1 MKPSRPHG
9 RSFVVIFFLI
19 SVLAWLPVAAQEG
32 GVPAAV
38 KARPLPVGQYYALLI
53 GNNAYK
59 RVRSLK
65 TAEDDAREVDRVL
78 RSYYGFRTRL
88 LLNATR
94 QQIIST
100 LNAYRRELDADSSLL
115 IYYAGH
121 GYNDREADKAYWWPV
136 DAEQDDNS
144 NWISADD
151 ITTNV
156 KTIPAKHVLIVSD
169 SCYSGTLTRGLGDA
183 FLGRPTARQR
193 YLEKMLAGKSRTL
206 MASGGNEPVADDGG
220 GKHSVF
226 AKALLRGLTTIDKE
240 QFTADELFRAYVQ
253 ESVAGGANQ
262 TPEYSALRNSGHD
275 SGDFVFVRGGGKGG
289 AVAAAPGVNP
299 NPTSTAPPAAP
310 IQTTGAADAAD
321 PRGRSAAPTEGA
333 GSVESQLVGT
343 TWVGSSPEAGQYQV
357 EFLKDGQLNYVI
369 NVRQNGVTSPKTVK
383 GKWRQSGNNV
393 QIIIGDYYSVWQ
405 GQIDGSTMKGE
416 GSNQEGVK
424 WNWSLFKKG

>member
-1 MKPSRPHG
+1 MRTSRPRG
-9 RSFVVIFFLI
+9 RRFIVVALV
-19 SVLAWLPVAAQEG
+19 SVLAWLPVAARRQEG
-32 GVPAAV
+32 GAP
-38 KARPLPVGQYYALLI
+38 ARPLPVGQYYALLI
-53 GNNAYK
+53 GNNIYQH
-59 RVRSLK
+59 VRSLK
-65 TAEDDAREVDRVL
+65 TAEDDAKEVERVL
-78 RSYYGFRTRL
+78 SSRYGFRTKL

-136 DAEQDDNS
+136 DAEQDNNS

-169 SCYSGTLTRGLGDA
+169 SCYSGTLTRGLGDS
-183 FLGRPTARQR
+183 FLSRPTARQR

-206 MASGGNEPVADDGG
+206 MASGGNEPVEDGGG

-226 AKALLRGLTTIDKE
+226 AKALLRGLTALDKE

-275 SGDFVFVRGGGKGG
+275 SGDFVFVRRGGK
-289 AVAAAPGVNP
+289 ADAAASSGVNP
-299 NPTSTAPPAAP
+299 TAVNTPTTGAPTP
-310 IQTTGAADAAD
+310 TTGAADASD
-321 PRGRSAAPTEGA
+321 PRAGAGATNGGAPSGTRSADSP
-333 GSVESQLVGT
+333 LVGT

-369 NVRQNGVTSPKTVK
+369 NVRENGVTSPKTVK
-383 GKWRQSGNNV
+383 GRWRQSGANI
-393 QIIIGDYYSVWQ
+393 QIIVGDYYSVWE
-405 GQIDGSTMKGE
+405 GTIDGGTMKGA
-416 GSNQEGVK
+416 GTNQEGVK
-424 WNWSLFKKG
+424 WNWTLFRKE

>member
-1 MKPSRPHG
+1 MKTSR
-9 RSFVVIFFLI
+9 RSVSKLIVVALV
-19 SVLAWLPVAAQEG
+19 SLLVWLPAAGREQEER
-32 GVPAAV
+32 AAM
-38 KARPLPVGQYYALLI
+38 RPLAVGQYYALLI
-53 GNNAYK
+53 GNNLYK

-65 TAEDDAREVDRVL
+65 TAEDDAREVERVL
-78 RSYYGFRTRL
+78 RGSYGFKTKL

-136 DAEQDDNS
+136 DAEQGDNS

-169 SCYSGTLTRGLGDA
+169 SCYSGTLTRGLGDS

-275 SGDFVFVRGGGKGG
+275 SGDFVFVRRGGKSDAATSSVADTTSVNTPTTG
-289 AVAAAPGVNP
+289 APRS
-299 NPTSTAPPAAP
+299 TS
-310 IQTTGAADAAD
+310 GAADAPDQRAQ
-321 PRGRSAAPTEGA
+321 PAATPQGVAPGEK
-333 GSVESQLVGT
+333 VESPLVGT

-357 EFLKDGQLNYVI
+357 EFLKDGQLNYII
-369 NVRQNGVTSPKTVK
+369 NVRQNGVTSPRTVK
-383 GKWRQSGNNV
+383 GKWRQSGDHI
-393 QIIIGDYYSVWQ
+393 QIVIGDYYSVLE
-405 GQIDGSTMKGE
+405 GTLDGGTMKGA

-424 WNWSLFKKG
+424 WSWVLFKKE

>member
-1 MKPSRPHG
+1 MKTSRRPV
-9 RSFVVIFFLI
+9 RKLVVAA
-19 SVLAWLPVAAQEG
+19 LASALVWLPVAGRVQEER
-32 GVPAAV
+32 VAP
-38 KARPLPVGQYYALLI
+38 RPLPVGQYYALLI
-53 GNNAYK
+53 GNNLYK

-65 TAEDDAREVDRVL
+65 TAEEDAREVERVL
-78 RSYYGFRTRL
+78 SSRYGFKTKL

-100 LNAYRRELDADSSLL
+100 LNAYRRELDAESSLL

-136 DAEQDDNS
+136 DAEQGDNS

-169 SCYSGTLTRGLGDA
+169 SCYSGTLTRGLGDS

-220 GKHSVF
+220 GGKHSVF
-226 AKALLRGLTTIDKE
+226 AKALLRGLTQIDKD

-275 SGDFVFVRGGGKGG
+275 SGDFVFVRRGGT
-289 AVAAAPGVNP
+289 AVAAVASPAAEQAPANTP
-299 NPTSTAPPAAP
+299 ATAAAPRSTAGASEAPAEK
-310 IQTTGAADAAD
+310 ADS
-321 PRGRSAAPTEGA
+321 P
-333 GSVESQLVGT
+333 LVGT
-343 TWVGSSPEAGQYQV
+343 TWVGSSPEAGQYRV
-357 EFLKDGQLNYVI
+357 EFLKGGQLNYVI
-369 NVRQNGVTSPKTVK
+369 NVRQDGVTSPRTVK
-383 GKWRQSGNNV
+383 GTWRQSGD
-393 QIIIGDYYSVWQ
+393 QIQIVIGDYYSVWE
-405 GQIDGSTMKGE
+405 GTLDGGTMKGA
-416 GSNQEGVK
+416 GSNQEGAK
-424 WNWSLFKKG
+424 WNWTLFKKE